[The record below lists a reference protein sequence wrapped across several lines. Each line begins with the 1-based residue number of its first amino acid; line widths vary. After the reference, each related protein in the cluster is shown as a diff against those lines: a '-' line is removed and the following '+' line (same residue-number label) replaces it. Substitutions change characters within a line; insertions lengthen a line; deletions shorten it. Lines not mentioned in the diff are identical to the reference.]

1 MEFKCSICDYTSEL
15 KIHVK
20 RHINNKTKCG
30 EGNPEIIEVP
40 MVINCEFCEKSFKT
54 APSMKRHLKTCKVK
68 KANLEEELAQKDE
81 ENRILKEKLNEALT
95 RKPTTIIHNNN
106 NNTNTVNNNIII
118 QITPYNDPNL
128 EGAERYYKEAI
139 KKIFMSVPTIIE
151 RIHFNTEL
159 PENHNICITNY
170 RTKLA
175 KVFNGREW
183 KTMDEDRLID
193 ELVNTYENLL
203 EDWAEDNPERMK
215 HIERYKE
222 IKERDGAEKVL
233 KDLKDEVKKLIYDKR
248 AMIKGVNKLPQIKS

>member
-1 MEFKCSICDYTSEL
+1 MTEFGCSSCDYTSDIKRNVE
-15 KIHVK
+15 
-20 RHINNKTKCG
+20 RHIKSKCFDANIKQI
-30 EGNPEIIEVP
+30 EIEII
-40 MVINCEFCEKSFKT
+40 CEHCNKSFTTK
-54 APSMKRHLKTCKVK
+54 PSLRRHYKICKIK
-68 KANLEEELAQKDE
+68 KANLEEENK
-81 ENRILKEKLNEALT
+81 ILKEKLVLAEALALSQ
-95 RKPTTIIHNNN
+95 KSTTIINNTDN
-106 NNTNTVNNNIII
+106 STNTVNNNIII

-151 RIHFNTEL
+151 RIHFNAEL